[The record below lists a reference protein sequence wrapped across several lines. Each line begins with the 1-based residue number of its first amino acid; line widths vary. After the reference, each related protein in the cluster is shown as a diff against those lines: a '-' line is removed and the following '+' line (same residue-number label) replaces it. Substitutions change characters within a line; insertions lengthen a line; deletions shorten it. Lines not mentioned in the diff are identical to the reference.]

1 MEGVRIQ
8 GIFHLFLIFIFSMI
22 FMWIGITY
30 VSQNIQYSSAQ
41 KFFGSV
47 IRELENHNFS
57 AEAAEKC
64 RDRAEQN
71 GYVLQIE
78 EFGEGE
84 HRDARVKLIFTFTFP
99 IIQKVQQYT
108 MEGYAR

>member
-47 IRELENHNFS
+47 IRELENQYFS
-57 AEAAEKC
+57 AEAVKECKE
-64 RDRAEQN
+64 RAEQN
-71 GYVLQIE
+71 GYALQID

-84 HRDARVKLIFTFTFP
+84 HRDARVILTFSFTFP
-99 IIQKVQQYT
+99 ITQKVQQYT

>member
-41 KFFGSV
+41 KFFGNV
-47 IRELENHNFS
+47 IRELENQHFS
-57 AEAAEKC
+57 AEAVNEC
-64 RDRAEQN
+64 RERAKRN
-71 GYVLQIE
+71 GYSFRID

-84 HRDARVKLIFTFTFP
+84 HRDARVVLTFSFTFP

-108 MEGYAR
+108 LEGYAR

>member
-8 GIFHLFLIFIFSMI
+8 GIFHLFLIFIFSLI

-30 VSQNIQYSSAQ
+30 VSQNIQYSTAQ
-41 KFFGSV
+41 KFFSAVV
-47 IRELENHNFS
+47 IELENQCLSTEVVNQCK
-57 AEAAEKC
+57 E
-64 RDRAEQN
+64 RAEQN
-71 GYVLQIE
+71 GYHLQIE
-78 EFGEGE
+78 EFGEGG
-84 HRDARVKLIFTFTFP
+84 HRDARVILTFSFTFP